1 MLNNLENVRK
11 DKGVSLVDMADVLG
25 VRYQTVSDK
34 IQGKY
39 DFKFSEA
46 VVIKKKFFP
55 EYEIEFLF
63 QEEREKQLS

>member
-1 MLNNLENVRK
+1 MLNNLESVRK

-63 QEEREKQLS
+63 QEEKEKQLN

>member
-46 VVIKKKFFP
+46 VVIKRKFFP

-63 QEEREKQLS
+63 QEEKEKQLN